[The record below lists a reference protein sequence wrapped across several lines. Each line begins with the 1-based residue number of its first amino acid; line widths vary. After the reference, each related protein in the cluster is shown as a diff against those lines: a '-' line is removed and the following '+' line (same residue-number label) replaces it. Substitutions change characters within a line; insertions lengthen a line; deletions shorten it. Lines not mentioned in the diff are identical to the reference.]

1 MPSLNS
7 FPLRGQWSIN
17 PPATG
22 TDTATAFTMS
32 LEIAISPGGRLS
44 LQRAMELGPAV
55 NEKWT
60 ARLQGA
66 FDVSAADGILVL
78 ATDALT
84 LSVPPSLIYWRD
96 FGRVY
101 LQTLCRTGGVD
112 GGPVPLI
119 SFARSELWEFT
130 LEAPPMRGGEFL
142 TSELLER
149 LWQEL
154 GALVIRES
162 AATGLSGWLKSKN
175 PLWHTV
181 GRVTFHLAENKRD
194 PNLPFAFLATYT
206 HRLSEQGKPQHLPLA
221 RALQEYAGAKNK
233 AALKS
238 LLAPVQL
245 AAEKSDL
252 ARELVESRQL
262 FQPMAWTPQEA
273 HRFLRDIPLFE
284 ESGLLVRV
292 PDWWKGGKPAR
303 PQVSVRIGEKPG
315 SLLGL
320 ESLMDFSVEI
330 ALEGDRLTAAESRQL
345 MAAKEGLVLLKG
357 KWIEIDG
364 DRLKQVLAHWQ
375 QLEKGGEGVSFLE
388 GMRLLAGLGRGEAG
402 DPLSEAETREWS
414 QVVPG
419 EWLRKTLGAM
429 RDPSVIEGFDPE
441 RDLRARLRGYQREGV
456 RWLWFMTRLGLGA
469 CLADDMGLGKTI
481 QTLALLLQLKREA
494 AVAQA
499 GVPSLLIAPA
509 SLLANWKSEIERF
522 APNLEVFFLHPSENP
537 AQTLKD
543 ATADPARS
551 LSGIDLVITT
561 YGLLTRLPW
570 LRQIDW
576 RLVVLDEA
584 QAIKNPASRQA
595 LAVKE
600 LRAQA
605 RIALTGTP
613 VENRVGDLWSLFSF
627 ICPGLLG
634 GAAEFGKTIKRLSG
648 NQGRHFAPLRTLTQ
662 PYILRRLKTDKS
674 IISDLPEKTEITAW
688 CVLSK
693 TQAALY
699 QHSVKELADKLETT
713 TGIQRR
719 GVVLA
724 FLMRFKQIC
733 NHPSHW
739 LADGVYDSAE
749 SGKFARLSELGEE
762 VAARQE
768 KALVFTQFKEMT
780 DPLAT
785 HLERIFGRPGLT
797 LHGATPVKERQRLV
811 ERFQQDAGPPFFI
824 LSLKAGGTGLNLT
837 AASHVI
843 HFDRWWNPAVEN
855 QATDRAFRIG
865 QKKNVLVHKF
875 VCRGT
880 VEERINDLL
889 EEKTSLATELL
900 EGGSENLLTEMPD
913 DELLRFVALDLNSAV
928 QE

>member
-1 MPSLNS
+1 
-7 FPLRGQWSIN
+7 
-17 PPATG
+17 
-22 TDTATAFTMS
+22 MS
-32 LEIAISPGGRLS
+32 LEIAISPAGRLFV
-44 LQRAMELGPAV
+44 ELAAEVVPVV
-55 NEKWT
+55 NEKW
-60 ARLQGA
+60 ASRLQAA
-66 FDVSAADGILVL
+66 FDASGAQGLLLL

-84 LSVPPSLIYWRD
+84 LSLPPSPTYWRD

-101 LQTLCRTGGVD
+101 LQLLCRTAGVD
-112 GGPVPLI
+112 GEPVPLLP
-119 SFARSELWEFT
+119 FGREELRDFVQ
-130 LEAPPMRGGEFL
+130 EAPPMRGGEFL
-142 TSELLER
+142 TSDLLER
-149 LWQEL
+149 LWQEF
-154 GALVIRES
+154 GVLVIRES

-194 PNLPFAFLATYT
+194 LNRPFAFLATYT
-206 HRLSEQGKPQHLPLA
+206 HRLSDQGKPQHLPLA

-233 AALKS
+233 AALTS
-238 LLAPVQL
+238 LLAPVQR
-245 AAEKSDL
+245 AAEKSEL
-252 ARELVESRQL
+252 ARRLVETRQL
-262 FQPMAWTPQEA
+262 FQAMVWTPHDA
-273 HRFLRDIPLFE
+273 HLFLRDIPLFE

-292 PDWWKGGKPAR
+292 PDWWKGGRPVR
-303 PQVSVRIGEKPG
+303 PQVNVRIGEKPS

-320 ESLMDFSVEI
+320 GGLMDFSVEV
-330 ALEGDRLTAAESRQL
+330 ALEGERLTAAECRQL
-345 MAAKEGLVLLKG
+345 VAGKDGLVLLKG
-357 KWIEIDG
+357 KWIEIDR
-364 DRLKQVLAHWQ
+364 DRLNQVLAHWQ
-375 QLEKGGEGVSFLE
+375 SLEKGDHGVSFLE
-388 GMRLLAGLGRGEAG
+388 GMRLLAGVGRGDAG
-402 DPLSEAETREWS
+402 DPMAQPETREWS
-414 QVVPG
+414 QVIPG

-441 RDLRARLRGYQREGV
+441 RDLRAQLRGYQREGV

-494 AVAQA
+494 ASMQPA
-499 GVPSLLIAPA
+499 VPSLLIAPA
-509 SLLANWKSEIERF
+509 SLLANWKSEIARF
-522 APNLEVFFLHPSENP
+522 APALDVFVAHPSETP
-537 AQTLKD
+537 AQTLKEV
-543 ATADPARS
+543 AADPTGN
-551 LSGIDLVITT
+551 LSGKDLVMTT

-570 LRQIDW
+570 LRQLDW

-584 QAIKNPASRQA
+584 QAIKNPAAGQA

-600 LRAQA
+600 LRAPA

-634 GAAEFGKTIKRLSG
+634 SAAEFGRTIKRLSG
-648 NQGRHFAPLRTLTQ
+648 DQGRHFAPLRNLTR

-674 IISDLPEKTEITAW
+674 IINDLPEKTEIVAW

-693 TQAALY
+693 VQAALY
-699 QHSVKELADKLETT
+699 QQSVKELAERLDIV

-719 GVVLA
+719 GLVLA

-739 LADGVYDSAE
+739 LGDGAFDPAE
-749 SGKFARLSELGEE
+749 SGKFARLRELGEE
-762 VAARQE
+762 IAARQE
-768 KALVFTQFKEMT
+768 KVLIFTQFKEMT
-780 DPLAT
+780 GPLAT
-785 HLERIFGRPGLT
+785 HLEQIFGRPGLI

-811 ERFQQDAGPPFFI
+811 ERFQQDVGPPFFI
-824 LSLKAGGTGLNLT
+824 LSLKAGGIGLNLT

-880 VEERINDLL
+880 IEERTNCLI
-889 EEKTSLATELL
+889 EEKMSLAAELL
-900 EGGSENLLTEMPD
+900 EGGGENLLTEMPD
-913 DELLRFVALDLNSAV
+913 DELLRFVALDLKSAV

>member
-1 MPSLNS
+1 
-7 FPLRGQWSIN
+7 
-17 PPATG
+17 
-22 TDTATAFTMS
+22 MS

-44 LQRAMELGPAV
+44 VEPAAELGPVV

-66 FDVSAADGILVL
+66 FDASAADGLLML

-96 FGRVY
+96 FGRTY
-101 LQTLCRTGGVD
+101 LQVLCRTRAVD
-112 GGPVPLI
+112 GGPAPMLP
-119 SFARSELWEFT
+119 FAREELWEFV
-130 LEAPPMRGGEFL
+130 LEAPPMRGGEFI
-142 TSELLER
+142 TSALLER

-175 PLWHTV
+175 PLWQTV

-194 PNLPFAFLATYT
+194 TNRPFAFLATYT
-206 HRLSEQGKPQHLPLA
+206 HRLSDQGKPQHLPLA

-233 AALKS
+233 AALNS

-245 AAEKSDL
+245 AAAKSDL

-262 FQPMAWTPQEA
+262 FQPMAWTPREA

-292 PDWWKGGKPAR
+292 PDWWKGGRPAR

-441 RDLRARLRGYQREGV
+441 RDLGARLRGYQREGV

-494 AVAQA
+494 ASAQTA
-499 GVPSLLIAPA
+499 VPTLLIAPA
-509 SLLANWKSEIERF
+509 SLLANWKSEIARF
-522 APNLEVFFLHPSENP
+522 APNLEVFFAHPSETP

-543 ATADPARS
+543 AVADPARS
-551 LSGIDLVITT
+551 LSTRDLVITT

-584 QAIKNPASRQA
+584 QAIRNPASRQA

-634 GAAEFGKTIKRLSG
+634 SAAEFGKTIKRLSG

-674 IISDLPEKTEITAW
+674 IISDLPEKTEVAAW

-693 TQAALY
+693 AQAALY
-699 QHSVKELADKLETT
+699 QHSVKELADKLETA

-739 LADGVYDSAE
+739 LGDGVYDPAE

-762 VAARQE
+762 IAARQE

-780 DPLAT
+780 EPLAT
-785 HLERIFGRPGLT
+785 HLERIFGRPGLI

-811 ERFQQDAGPPFFI
+811 ERFQQDAGPPYFI

-880 VEERINDLL
+880 VEERINGLL
-889 EEKTSLATELL
+889 EEKKSLATELL

-913 DELLRFVALDLNSAV
+913 DELLRFVALDLKSAV

>member
-1 MPSLNS
+1 
-7 FPLRGQWSIN
+7 
-17 PPATG
+17 
-22 TDTATAFTMS
+22 MS
-32 LEIAISPGGRLS
+32 LEIAISPGGRLFVE
-44 LQRAMELGPAV
+44 RASEILPEV
-55 NEKWT
+55 NEKW
-60 ARLQGA
+60 ASRLKAA
-66 FDVSAADGILVL
+66 FDASAAEGLLLL
-78 ATDALT
+78 ATDGLT
-84 LSVPPSLIYWRD
+84 LSMPPSPTYWRD
-96 FGRVY
+96 FARGY
-101 LQTLCRTGGVD
+101 LQRLCQSGGVD
-112 GGPVPLI
+112 GGPAPLLPFGG
-119 SFARSELWEFT
+119 SQLSEFVQ
-130 LEAPPMRGGEFL
+130 EAPPMRGGEFL
-142 TSELLER
+142 TSDLLEK
-149 LWQEL
+149 LWREF

-162 AATGLSGWLKSKN
+162 AMAGLSEWLKSKN

-194 PNLPFAFLATYT
+194 PNRPFAFLATYT
-206 HRLSEQGKPQHLPLA
+206 HRLSDQGKPQHLPLA
-221 RALQEYAGAKNK
+221 RALQEYAGSKNK
-233 AALKS
+233 AALTS
-238 LLAPVQL
+238 LLAPVQR

-252 ARELVESRQL
+252 ARGLVENRRI

-273 HRFLRDIPLFE
+273 HRFLRDIPLYE

-292 PDWWKGGKPAR
+292 PDWWKGGRPAR
-303 PQVSVRIGEKPG
+303 PQVNVRIGEKPS

-330 ALEGDRLTAAESRQL
+330 ALEGERLTAAECRQL

-357 KWIEIDG
+357 KWVEIDG
-364 DRLKQVLAHWQ
+364 DRLNQVLEHWQ
-375 QLEKGGEGVSFLE
+375 HIERNDGVSFLE
-388 GMRLLAGLGRGEAG
+388 GMRLLAGLGRGDGG
-402 DPLSEAETREWS
+402 DPLAQPESREWS
-414 QVVPG
+414 QVLPG

-441 RDLRARLRGYQREGV
+441 RDLQAQLRGYQREGV

-481 QTLALLLQLKREA
+481 QTLALLLQLKRETA
-494 AVAQA
+494 GAQTLL
-499 GVPSLLIAPA
+499 PSLLIAPA
-509 SLLANWKSEIERF
+509 SLLANWKSEIARF
-522 APNLEVFFLHPSENP
+522 APTLSVFFAHPSETL

-543 ATADPARS
+543 AADDPGRT
-551 LSGIDLVITT
+551 LSGKDLVITT

-570 LRQIDW
+570 LRKTDW

-584 QAIKNPASRQA
+584 QAIKNPASRQTS
-595 LAVKE
+595 AVKE

-634 GAAEFGKTIKRLSG
+634 SAAEFGRTIKRLCDD
-648 NQGRHFAPLRTLTQ
+648 QGRHFAPLRNLTR

-674 IISDLPEKTEITAW
+674 IINDLPEKTELAAW

-693 TQAALY
+693 AQAALY
-699 QHSVKELADKLETT
+699 QQSVKELAEKLVTA

-719 GVVLA
+719 GLVLA

-739 LADGVYDSAE
+739 LGDGAYLPAE
-749 SGKFARLSELGEE
+749 SGKFVRLRELGEE
-762 VAARQE
+762 IAARQE
-768 KALVFTQFKEMT
+768 KALVFTQFREMT
-780 DPLAT
+780 GPLAT
-785 HLERIFGRPGLT
+785 HLEDIFGRPGLI

-811 ERFQQDAGPPFFI
+811 EQFQQDGGPPFFI

-837 AASHVI
+837 AASHVV

-880 VEERINDLL
+880 IEERINGLL
-889 EEKTSLATELL
+889 EEKKNLATELL
-900 EGGSENLLTEMPD
+900 EGGGENLLTEMPD
-913 DELLRFVALDLNSAV
+913 DELLRFVALDLKSAV

>member
-1 MPSLNS
+1 
-7 FPLRGQWSIN
+7 
-17 PPATG
+17 
-22 TDTATAFTMS
+22 MS
-32 LEIAISPGGRLS
+32 LEIAISPGGRLFVE
-44 LQRAMELGPAV
+44 RAPEILPVV
-55 NEKWT
+55 NEKWVSRME
-60 ARLQGA
+60 AA
-66 FDVSAADGILVL
+66 FDASAAEGLLLL
-78 ATDALT
+78 ATDGLT
-84 LSVPPSLIYWRD
+84 LSMPPSPTYWRD
-96 FGRVY
+96 FGRGY
-101 LQTLCRTGGVD
+101 LQRLCQTGGVD
-112 GGPVPLI
+112 GGPAPLLPFEG
-119 SFARSELWEFT
+119 SQLSEFVQ
-130 LEAPPMRGGEFL
+130 EAPPMRGGEFL
-142 TSELLER
+142 TSDLLEK
-149 LWQEL
+149 LWLEF

-162 AATGLSGWLKSKN
+162 AMAGLSEWLKSKN

-194 PNLPFAFLATYT
+194 PNRPFAFLATYT
-206 HRLSEQGKPQHLPLA
+206 HRLSDQGKPQHLPLA
-221 RALQEYAGAKNK
+221 RALQEYAGSKNK
-233 AALKS
+233 AALTS
-238 LLAPVQL
+238 LLAPVQR

-252 ARELVESRQL
+252 ARGLVESRRI

-273 HRFLRDIPLFE
+273 HRFLRDIPLYE

-292 PDWWKGGKPAR
+292 PDWWKAGRPAR
-303 PQVSVRIGEKPG
+303 PQVNVRIGEKPG

-330 ALEGDRLTAAESRQL
+330 ALEGERLTAAECREL

-357 KWIEIDG
+357 KWVEIDG
-364 DRLKQVLAHWQ
+364 DRLNQVLEHWQ
-375 QLEKGGEGVSFLE
+375 RIEGTDGVSFLE
-388 GMRLLAGLGRGEAG
+388 GMRLLAGLGRGDDG
-402 DPLSEAETREWS
+402 DPLAQPESREWS
-414 QVVPG
+414 RVVPG

-441 RDLRARLRGYQREGV
+441 RDLQAQLRGYQREGV

-481 QTLALLLQLKREA
+481 QTLALLLQLKRETA
-494 AVAQA
+494 GAQTLL
-499 GVPSLLIAPA
+499 PSLLIAPA
-509 SLLANWKSEIERF
+509 SLLANWKNEIARF
-522 APNLEVFFLHPSENP
+522 APTLSVFFAHPSETLT
-537 AQTLKD
+537 QTLKD
-543 ATADPARS
+543 AADDPERT
-551 LSGIDLVITT
+551 LSGKDLVITT

-570 LRQIDW
+570 LRETDW

-584 QAIKNPASRQA
+584 QAIKNPASRQTS
-595 LAVKE
+595 AVKE

-634 GAAEFGKTIKRLSG
+634 SAAEFGRTIKRLSDD
-648 NQGRHFAPLRTLTQ
+648 QARHFAPLRNLTR

-674 IISDLPEKTEITAW
+674 IINDLPEKTELAAW

-693 TQAALY
+693 AQAALY
-699 QHSVKELADKLETT
+699 QQSVKELAEKLVTA

-719 GVVLA
+719 GLVLA

-739 LADGVYDSAE
+739 LGDGAYVPSE
-749 SGKFARLSELGEE
+749 SGKFVRLRELGEE
-762 VAARQE
+762 IAARQE
-768 KALVFTQFKEMT
+768 KALVFTQFREMT
-780 DPLAT
+780 GPLSI
-785 HLERIFGRPGLT
+785 HLQGIFGRPGLI

-811 ERFQQDAGPPFFI
+811 EQFQQDGGPPFFI

-837 AASHVI
+837 AASHVV

-865 QKKNVLVHKF
+865 QKRNVLVHKF

-880 VEERINDLL
+880 IEERINGLL
-889 EEKTSLATELL
+889 EEKKNLATELL
-900 EGGSENLLTEMPD
+900 EGGGENLLTEMPD
-913 DELLRFVALDLNSAV
+913 DELLRFVALDLKSAA

>member
-1 MPSLNS
+1 
-7 FPLRGQWSIN
+7 
-17 PPATG
+17 
-22 TDTATAFTMS
+22 MS
-32 LEIAISPGGRLS
+32 LEIAISPGGRLFVE
-44 LQRAMELGPAV
+44 RAPETVPALTE
-55 NEKWT
+55 NWASRLET
-60 ARLQGA
+60 A
-66 FDVSAADGILVL
+66 FSVSASEGLLLL

-84 LSVPPSLIYWRD
+84 LSVPPSPTYWRD
-96 FGRVY
+96 FARNY
-101 LQTLCRTGGVD
+101 LQRLCHTGGVD
-112 GGPVPLI
+112 GPVLLLPSVRDEL
-119 SFARSELWEFT
+119 SEFVQ
-130 LEAPPMRGGEFL
+130 EAPPMRGGEFL
-142 TSELLER
+142 TPDLLER
-149 LWQEL
+149 LWQEF

-162 AATGLSGWLKSKN
+162 AAAGLSGWLKSKN
-175 PLWHTV
+175 PLWQTV

-194 PNLPFAFLATYT
+194 PSGPFAFLATYT
-206 HRLSEQGKPQHLPLA
+206 HRLSDQGKPQHLPLA

-233 AALKS
+233 AALTN
-238 LLAPVQL
+238 LLAPVQR

-252 ARELVESRQL
+252 ARELIETRRL
-262 FQPMAWTPQEA
+262 FQPMVWTPHDA

-292 PDWWKGGKPAR
+292 PDWWKGGRPAR
-303 PQVSVRIGEKPG
+303 PQVKVQIGEKPS

-320 ESLMDFSVEI
+320 ESLMDFSVEV
-330 ALEGDRLTAAESRQL
+330 ALEGERLTTAECRQL
-345 MAAKEGLVLLKG
+345 MSAKEGLVLLKG
-357 KWIEIDG
+357 KWIEIDR
-364 DRLKQVLAHWQ
+364 DRLNQVLAHWQ
-375 QLEKGGEGVSFLE
+375 HLEKGQDGISFLE
-388 GMRLLAGLGRGEAG
+388 GMRLLAGIGRGDDS
-402 DPLSEAETREWS
+402 DPLAQPETREWS

-441 RDLRARLRGYQREGV
+441 GDLRAQLRGYQREGV

-481 QTLALLLQLKREA
+481 QTLALLLQLKRENPGA
-494 AVAQA
+494 ATAI
-499 GVPSLLIAPA
+499 PSLLVAPA
-509 SLLANWKSEIERF
+509 SLLANWKREIARF
-522 APNLEVFFLHPSENP
+522 APTLEVFFAHPSETLP
-537 AQTLKD
+537 QTLKD
-543 ATADPARS
+543 AAADPARK
-551 LSGIDLVITT
+551 LSGKDLVVTT
-561 YGLLTRLPW
+561 YGLLTRLPS

-584 QAIKNPASRQA
+584 QAIKNPTARQTY
-595 LAVKE
+595 AVNE

-613 VENRVGDLWSLFSF
+613 IENRVGDLWSLFNF

-634 GAAEFGKTIKRLSG
+634 STAEFGRTIKRLSSD
-648 NQGRHFAPLRTLTQ
+648 QSRHFAPLRSLTR

-674 IISDLPEKTEITAW
+674 IISDLPEKTEVEAW

-693 TQAALY
+693 VQAALY
-699 QHSVKELADKLETT
+699 QQSVKDLAEKLDAV

-719 GVVLA
+719 GLILG

-739 LADGVYDSAE
+739 LGDGVFNPAE
-749 SGKFARLSELGEE
+749 SGKFGRLRELGEE
-762 VAARQE
+762 IAARQE
-768 KALVFTQFKEMT
+768 KTLIFTQFKEMT
-780 DPLAT
+780 GPLAA
-785 HLERIFGRPGLT
+785 HLERIFGRPGLI
-797 LHGATPVKERQRLV
+797 LHGATAVKERQVLV

-824 LSLKAGGTGLNLT
+824 LSLKAGGIGLNLT

-880 VEERINDLL
+880 IEERINRLL
-889 EEKTSLATELL
+889 EEKKSLAADLL
-900 EGGSENLLTEMPD
+900 EGGSEKHLTEMPD
-913 DELLRFVALDLNSAV
+913 DELLRFVALDLKSAV

>member
-1 MPSLNS
+1 
-7 FPLRGQWSIN
+7 
-17 PPATG
+17 
-22 TDTATAFTMS
+22 MS
-32 LEIAISPGGRLS
+32 LEIAISPGGRLT
-44 LQRAMELGPAV
+44 LQRTVELGPVV
-55 NEKWT
+55 NEKWI

-66 FDVSAADGILVL
+66 FDASAADGLLTL

-84 LSVPPSLIYWRD
+84 LEVPPSLTYWKD

-101 LQTLCRTGGVD
+101 LQVLCRTGGVD
-112 GGPVPLI
+112 GGSAPVLP
-119 SFARSELWEFT
+119 FAHHELWEFV
-130 LEAPPMRGGEFL
+130 LEAPPMRGGEFI

-154 GALVIRES
+154 GSLVIRES

-175 PLWHTV
+175 PLWRTV

-194 PNLPFAFLATYT
+194 PNRPFAFLATYT
-206 HRLSEQGKPQHLPLA
+206 HRLSDQGKPQHLPLA
-221 RALQEYAGAKNK
+221 RALQEFIGPKKKAGLN
-233 AALKS
+233 S
-238 LLAPVQL
+238 LLAPVEM
-245 AAEKSDL
+245 AAKKSDL
-252 ARELVESRQL
+252 ARELFASRQL
-262 FQPMAWTPQEA
+262 FQPMAWTPREA

-292 PDWWKGGKPAR
+292 PDWWKGGRPAR
-303 PQVSVRIGEKPG
+303 PRVSVRIGEKPG

-330 ALEGDRLTAAESRQL
+330 TLEGERLTTAESRQL

-364 DRLKQVLAHWQ
+364 DRLNQVLAHWQ

-414 QVVPG
+414 EVVPG

-441 RDLRARLRGYQREGV
+441 RDLQARLRGYQREGV

-494 AVAQA
+494 AVARA
-499 GVPSLLIAPA
+499 PVPSLLVAPA
-509 SLLANWKSEIERF
+509 SLLANWKSEIARF
-522 APNLEVFFLHPSENP
+522 APNLEVFFAHPSETP
-537 AQTLKD
+537 PQMLKD
-543 ATADPARS
+543 AAADPALNLPTR
-551 LSGIDLVITT
+551 DLVITT

-570 LRQIDW
+570 LRKIDW

-634 GAAEFGKTIKRLSG
+634 SAAEFSKTIKRLSA
-648 NQGRHFAPLRTLTQ
+648 NQSRHFAPLRTLTQ

-674 IISDLPEKTEITAW
+674 IIEDLPEKTEVAAW

-693 TQAALY
+693 AQAALY
-699 QHSVKELADKLETT
+699 QQSVKELADKLETA

-739 LADGVYDSAE
+739 LADGVYDPAE

-762 VAARQE
+762 IAARQE

-785 HLERIFGRPGLT
+785 HLERIFGRPGLI

-811 ERFQQDAGPPFFI
+811 ERFQRDDGLPFFI

-837 AASHVI
+837 AASHVM

-880 VEERINDLL
+880 IEERINDLL
-889 EEKTSLATELL
+889 EEKKGLATELL

-913 DELLRFVALDLNSAV
+913 DELLRFVALDLKSAV

>member
-1 MPSLNS
+1 
-7 FPLRGQWSIN
+7 
-17 PPATG
+17 
-22 TDTATAFTMS
+22 MS

-44 LQRAMELGPAV
+44 VERAPEILPLV
-55 NEKWT
+55 NEKWA
-60 ARLQGA
+60 ARLEAA
-66 FDVSAADGILVL
+66 FDASAAEGLLLL
-78 ATDALT
+78 ATDGLT
-84 LSVPPSLIYWRD
+84 LSMPPSPTYWRD
-96 FGRVY
+96 FARGY
-101 LQTLCRTGGVD
+101 LQRLCQTAGLD
-112 GGPVPLI
+112 GGSAPLLPFGD
-119 SFARSELWEFT
+119 SQLSEFVQ
-130 LEAPPMRGGEFL
+130 EAPPMRGGEFL
-142 TSELLER
+142 TSELLEK
-149 LWQEL
+149 LWREF

-162 AATGLSGWLKSKN
+162 AMAGLPEWLKSKN

-194 PNLPFAFLATYT
+194 PNRPFAFLATYT
-206 HRLSEQGKPQHLPLA
+206 HRLSDQGKPQHLPLA
-221 RALQEYAGAKNK
+221 RALQEYAGSKNK
-233 AALKS
+233 AALTS
-238 LLAPVQL
+238 LLAPVQR

-252 ARELVESRQL
+252 ARGLVESRRI

-273 HRFLRDIPLFE
+273 HRFLRDIPLYE

-292 PDWWKGGKPAR
+292 PDWWKGGRPAR
-303 PQVSVRIGEKPG
+303 PQVNVRIGEKPG

-330 ALEGDRLTAAESRQL
+330 ALEGERLTAAECRQL

-357 KWIEIDG
+357 KWVEIDG
-364 DRLKQVLAHWQ
+364 DRLNQVLEHWQ
-375 QLEKGGEGVSFLE
+375 RIEGNDGVSFLE
-388 GMRLLAGLGRGEAG
+388 GMRLLAGLGRGDDG
-402 DPLSEAETREWS
+402 DPLAQPESREWS

-441 RDLRARLRGYQREGV
+441 RDLQAQLRGYQREGV
-456 RWLWFMTRLGLGA
+456 CWLWFMTRLGLGA

-481 QTLALLLQLKREA
+481 QTLALLLQLKRETDG
-494 AVAQA
+494 AQTLL
-499 GVPSLLIAPA
+499 PSLLIAPA
-509 SLLANWKSEIERF
+509 SLLANWKSEIARF
-522 APNLEVFFLHPSENP
+522 APTLSVFFAHPSETL

-543 ATADPARS
+543 AADDPGRT
-551 LSGIDLVITT
+551 LSGKDLVITT

-570 LRQIDW
+570 LRETDW
-576 RLVVLDEA
+576 RLVVIDEA
-584 QAIKNPASRQA
+584 QAIKNPASRQTS
-595 LAVKE
+595 AVKE

-634 GAAEFGKTIKRLSG
+634 SSAEFGRTIKRLSDD
-648 NQGRHFAPLRTLTQ
+648 QGRHFAPLRNLTR

-674 IISDLPEKTEITAW
+674 IINDLPEKTELAAW

-693 TQAALY
+693 AQAALY
-699 QHSVKELADKLETT
+699 QQSVKELAEKLETAA
-713 TGIQRR
+713 GIQRR
-719 GVVLA
+719 GLVLA

-739 LADGVYDSAE
+739 LGDGAYLPIE
-749 SGKFARLSELGEE
+749 SGKFVRLRELGEE
-762 VAARQE
+762 IAARQE
-768 KALVFTQFKEMT
+768 KALVFTQFREMT
-780 DPLAT
+780 SPLSI
-785 HLERIFGRPGLT
+785 HLEGIFGRPGLI

-811 ERFQQDAGPPFFI
+811 ERFQQDGGPPFFI

-837 AASHVI
+837 GASHVV

-880 VEERINDLL
+880 IEERINGLL
-889 EEKTSLATELL
+889 EEKKNLATELL
-900 EGGSENLLTEMPD
+900 ESGGENLLTEMPD
-913 DELLRFVALDLNSAV
+913 DELLRFVALDLRSAV

>member
-1 MPSLNS
+1 
-7 FPLRGQWSIN
+7 
-17 PPATG
+17 
-22 TDTATAFTMS
+22 MS
-32 LEIAISPGGRLS
+32 LEIAISPGGRLFFE
-44 LQRAMELGPAV
+44 RAPEVLPV
-55 NEKWT
+55 VSEKW
-60 ARLQGA
+60 ASRLKAA
-66 FDVSAADGILVL
+66 FDASAAEGLLLL
-78 ATDALT
+78 ATDGLT
-84 LSVPPSLIYWRD
+84 LSMPPSPTYWRD
-96 FGRVY
+96 FARGY
-101 LQTLCRTGGVD
+101 LQRLCQTGGVD
-112 GGPVPLI
+112 GGPAPLLP
-119 SFARSELWEFT
+119 FERSQLSEFVQ
-130 LEAPPMRGGEFL
+130 EAPPMRGGEFL
-142 TSELLER
+142 TSDLLEK
-149 LWQEL
+149 LWREF

-162 AATGLSGWLKSKN
+162 AMAGLSEWLKSKN

-194 PNLPFAFLATYT
+194 LDRPFAFLATYT
-206 HRLSEQGKPQHLPLA
+206 HRLSDQGKPQHLPLA
-221 RALQEYAGAKNK
+221 RALQEYAGSKNK
-233 AALKS
+233 AALTS
-238 LLAPVQL
+238 LLAPVQR

-252 ARELVESRQL
+252 ARGLVESRRI

-273 HRFLRDIPLFE
+273 HRFLRDIPLCE

-292 PDWWKGGKPAR
+292 PDWWKGGRPAR
-303 PQVSVRIGEKPG
+303 PQVNVRIGEKPG

-330 ALEGDRLTAAESRQL
+330 ALEGERLTAAECRQL

-357 KWIEIDG
+357 KWVEIDG
-364 DRLKQVLAHWQ
+364 DRLNQVLEHWQ
-375 QLEKGGEGVSFLE
+375 RIEGKDGISFLE
-388 GMRLLAGLGRGEAG
+388 GMRLLAGLGRGDDG
-402 DPLSEAETREWS
+402 ETLAQPESREWS

-429 RDPSVIEGFDPE
+429 RDPSVIEGFDPQ
-441 RDLRARLRGYQREGV
+441 RDLQAQLRGYQREGV

-481 QTLALLLQLKREA
+481 QTLALLLQLKRETA
-494 AVAQA
+494 GAQTLL
-499 GVPSLLIAPA
+499 PSLLIAPA
-509 SLLANWKSEIERF
+509 SLLANWKSEIARF
-522 APNLEVFFLHPSENP
+522 APTLSVFFAHPSETL

-543 ATADPARS
+543 AADDPGRT
-551 LSGIDLVITT
+551 LSGKDLVITT

-570 LRQIDW
+570 LREADW
-576 RLVVLDEA
+576 RLVVIDEA
-584 QAIKNPASRQA
+584 QAIKNPASRQTS
-595 LAVKE
+595 AVKE

-634 GAAEFGKTIKRLSG
+634 SAADFGRTIKRLSDD
-648 NQGRHFAPLRTLTQ
+648 QGRHFAPLRNLTR

-674 IISDLPEKTEITAW
+674 IIDDLPEKTELAAW

-693 TQAALY
+693 AQAALY
-699 QHSVKELADKLETT
+699 QQSVKELAEKLETAA
-713 TGIQRR
+713 GIQRR
-719 GVVLA
+719 GLVLA

-739 LADGVYDSAE
+739 LGDGAYLPTE
-749 SGKFARLSELGEE
+749 SGKFVRLRELGEE
-762 VAARQE
+762 IAARQE
-768 KALVFTQFKEMT
+768 KALVFTQFREMT
-780 DPLAT
+780 GPLSI
-785 HLERIFGRPGLT
+785 HLQGIFGQPGLI

-811 ERFQQDAGPPFFI
+811 EQFQQDGGPPFFI

-837 AASHVI
+837 AASHVV

-880 VEERINDLL
+880 IEERINGLL
-889 EEKTSLATELL
+889 EEKKNLATELL
-900 EGGSENLLTEMPD
+900 ESGGENLLTEMPD
-913 DELLRFVALDLNSAV
+913 DELLRFVALDLRSAV